1 MPSRPKSLLNPGFG
15 GVRQGFAGG
24 FAQHSPCCGPGTA
37 LGDVPGATVAA
48 NSLFTPL
55 RHGGNAKLSV
65 FWSYRSGFFTLSSP
79 ALPGGEAMSYELNT
93 VVRHLMALAGAD
105 PGKVRLPE
113 GKHKLRVHS
122 QRIGDVRLVTV
133 APWQGT
139 LPEVDA
145 QGVAH
150 LCAENDLLLL
160 RGIVSAPPRTRT
172 LWLALDG
179 VGAVPLVPASPR
191 IEKALRAL
199 VQHRV
204 VIQGECAP
212 HGIAVHT
219 VHTVQAAPET
229 FSTGHF

>member
-1 MPSRPKSLLNPGFG
+1 
-15 GVRQGFAGG
+15 
-24 FAQHSPCCGPGTA
+24 
-37 LGDVPGATVAA
+37 
-48 NSLFTPL
+48 
-55 RHGGNAKLSV
+55 
-65 FWSYRSGFFTLSSP
+65 
-79 ALPGGEAMSYELNT
+79 MSYELNT

-105 PGKVRLPE
+105 PRKVRLPE

-160 RGIVSAPPRTRT
+160 RGIVSAPPRAKT

-179 VGAVPLVPASPR
+179 VGAVPLIPASPR
-191 IEKALRAL
+191 VEKALRAL
-199 VQHRV
+199 VQRRV

-212 HGIAVHT
+212 RGIA

-229 FSTGHF
+229 

>member
-1 MPSRPKSLLNPGFG
+1 
-15 GVRQGFAGG
+15 
-24 FAQHSPCCGPGTA
+24 
-37 LGDVPGATVAA
+37 
-48 NSLFTPL
+48 
-55 RHGGNAKLSV
+55 
-65 FWSYRSGFFTLSSP
+65 
-79 ALPGGEAMSYELNT
+79 MSYELNT

-105 PGKVRLPE
+105 PRKVRLPE

-145 QGVAH
+145 HGVAH
-150 LCAENDLLLL
+150 LCAENNLLLL
-160 RGIVSAPPRTRT
+160 RGIVSAPPRTKT

-179 VGAVPLVPASPR
+179 VGAVPLIAASPR
-191 IEKALRAL
+191 VEKALRAL
-199 VQHRV
+199 VQRRV

-219 VHTVQAAPET
+219 VQVAPEK
-229 FSTGHF
+229 

>member
-1 MPSRPKSLLNPGFG
+1 
-15 GVRQGFAGG
+15 
-24 FAQHSPCCGPGTA
+24 
-37 LGDVPGATVAA
+37 
-48 NSLFTPL
+48 
-55 RHGGNAKLSV
+55 
-65 FWSYRSGFFTLSSP
+65 
-79 ALPGGEAMSYELNT
+79 MSYELNT

-105 PGKVRLPE
+105 PRKVRLPE

-160 RGIVSAPPRTRT
+160 RGIVSAPPRTKT

-179 VGAVPLVPASPR
+179 VGAVPLVPAYPR
-191 IEKALRAL
+191 IEKMLHAL
-199 VQHRV
+199 VQCRV

-212 HGIAVHT
+212 RGIT
-219 VHTVQAAPET
+219 VHTVQVAPEK
-229 FSTGHF
+229 